1 MTTLNESLIDVAG
14 PVRGGEELDIARIDA
29 YLKSR
34 IAGLQGTPE
43 VTQFPG
49 GASNLTYRLRYANRD
64 LILRR
69 PPFGHKAKSA
79 HDMGREAKVMSGLK
93 PAYPWVPNVLAFCQ
107 HDDES
112 AAVMDSD
119 FYVMDRLVGIIPRQN
134 LPKELNFGPE
144 QTRKLCLNV
153 IDKLVELHQVDPAA
167 AGLSDLGKGE
177 GYVRRQ
183 IEGWSQ
189 RFRTAKTDDVSD
201 FEAVMSWLAAKQPA
215 HEVATCVIHNDY
227 RFDNVVLNPEN
238 PFEVIGVLDW
248 EMATLGDPLM
258 DLGNSLAYW
267 VQADDDEFFKM
278 TRRQPTNAPGM
289 LTRQEVI
296 DYYGERTGWSN
307 WSSDNFDFYTTY
319 GLFRLAV
326 IAQQIYRRYKDGAT
340 RNPQFATFGALVN
353 YLDQRCQKLIAAS
366 RL

>member
-1 MTTLNESLIDVAG
+1 MSPQNAALIDMAG

-29 YLKSR
+29 YLKSH
-34 IAGLQGTPE
+34 IDGLQGTPE
-43 VTQFPG
+43 VSQFPG
-49 GASNLTYRLRYANRD
+49 GASNLTYRLLYANRD

-79 HDMGREAKVMSGLK
+79 HDMGREAKVMRQLK
-93 PAYPWVPNVLAFCQ
+93 PVYPCVPKVLAYYQ
-107 HDDES
+107 HTGQDS
-112 AAVMDSD
+112 AVMDSD

-134 LPKELNFGPE
+134 LPKELHFGPTE
-144 QTRKLCLNV
+144 TRQLCLNV
-153 IDKLVELHQVDPAA
+153 IDKLIELHKVDPAQ
-167 AGLSDLGKGE
+167 AGLADLGKGE

-189 RFRTAKTDDVSD
+189 RFRAAKTDDVND
-201 FEAVMSWLAAKQPA
+201 FEPVMRWLVAKQPER
-215 HEVATCVIHNDY
+215 EVAHCIIHNDF
-227 RFDNVVLNPEN
+227 RFDNVVLNPAN

-248 EMATLGDPLM
+248 EMATIGDPLM

-267 VQADDDEFFKM
+267 VQDDDDDFFKM

-296 DYYGERTGWSN
+296 NYYGERTGWSVA
-307 WSSDNFDFYTTY
+307 NFDFYAIY

-326 IAQQIYRRYKDGAT
+326 IVQQIYRRYKDGHT
-340 RNPQFATFGALVN
+340 RNPQFAGFGMLVN
-353 YLDQRCQKLIAAS
+353 YLDQRCQQLIANS
-366 RL
+366 TL